1 VVGETLLVISGDGV
15 APYSARGL
23 TQTLEVVAEAA
34 VVARSVNGALVNLSP
49 PQFRK
54 FKSTISCTDVA
65 APALAALWPG
75 VVVDVDCV
83 SEITYLT
90 ASGSPV
96 PDRTVVSS
104 YTEGDYTRDRLR
116 LTMMV
121 VAPWTQS
128 TDEYGASVGWQLE
141 LAEV

>member
-1 VVGETLLVISGDGV
+1 MAETLLVISGDGV

-23 TQTLEVVAEAA
+23 TQTLEVIAEAA

-65 APALAALWPG
+65 SPALAALWPG

-90 ASGSPV
+90 SLGSPV
-96 PDRTVVSS
+96 PDRIVASS
-104 YTEGDYTRDRLR
+104 RTEGDYTRDRLR

-121 VAPWTQS
+121 VAPWTQT
-128 TDEYGASVGWQLE
+128 TDEYGASVQWQLE

>member
-1 VVGETLLVISGDGV
+1 MAETLLVISGDGV

-23 TQTLEVVAEAA
+23 THTLDPVGEAA
-34 VVARSVNGALVNLSP
+34 VVARSVNGTLVNLSP

-54 FKSTISCTDVA
+54 FKSTISCTDVSS
-65 APALAALWPG
+65 PALAALWPG

-83 SEITYLT
+83 SEITYRTSL
-90 ASGSPV
+90 GSPV
-96 PDRTVVSS
+96 PDRAVAGSR
-104 YTEGDYTRDRLR
+104 TEGDYTYDRLR

-128 TDEYGASVGWQLE
+128 TDEYGASVLWQLE